1 MRETIYEWMKNL
13 AVFYLFFT
21 AVINFLPDGKYNKYI
36 RHFLGLLLILL
47 LITPILQI
55 FRLKDLVDRNFM
67 ANSMKEELWE
77 KAWDLEQIRQI
88 MVKMEAYP
96 RMVEVTL
103 DKGEEVEI
111 AKIKVT
117 VKEACSQE
125 KKEAVADELERIYEI
140 PGERLQILS
149 G

>member
-1 MRETIYEWMKNL
+1 M
-13 AVFYLFFT
+13 
-21 AVINFLPDGKYNKYI
+21 
-36 RHFLGLLLILL
+36 ILL
-47 LITPILQI
+47 LNTPILQI

-77 KAWDLEQIRQI
+77 KAWDLEHSQEDYLYEQYERELEEQIRQI

>member
-1 MRETIYEWMKNL
+1 M
-13 AVFYLFFT
+13 
-21 AVINFLPDGKYNKYI
+21 
-36 RHFLGLLLILL
+36 ILL

-77 KAWDLEQIRQI
+77 NAWDLEHSQEDYLYEQYERELEEQIRQI

>member
-1 MRETIYEWMKNL
+1 MEHSQEDYLYEQYERELE
-13 AVFYLFFT
+13 
-21 AVINFLPDGKYNKYI
+21 
-36 RHFLGLLLILL
+36 
-47 LITPILQI
+47 
-55 FRLKDLVDRNFM
+55 
-67 ANSMKEELWE
+67 
-77 KAWDLEQIRQI
+77 EQIRQI

-117 VKEACSQE
+117 VREACSQE